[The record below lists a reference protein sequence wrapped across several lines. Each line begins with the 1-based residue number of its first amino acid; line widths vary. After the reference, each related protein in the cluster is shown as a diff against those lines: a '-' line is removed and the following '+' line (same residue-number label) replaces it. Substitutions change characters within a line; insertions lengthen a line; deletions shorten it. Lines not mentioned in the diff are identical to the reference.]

1 MEWLSLFLVTLK
13 FSVKSQTISR
23 QTLRHLQLDSP
34 YLLSS
39 QDFCNGVLFMNSC
52 QLIILL
58 GGAKSGMT
66 YVTILVMSL
75 LLCLYRNQALLRFFF
90 FSKSCFSLK
99 LFFPIH
105 SFPFSGFR
113 PASWFES
120 YLCLP
125 LFSFFLPLP
134 NPRAILNLFSHMG
147 WRVLKWTL
155 QMCLSP
161 SLSTL
166 RTPQTLHLLG

>member
-1 MEWLSLFLVTLK
+1 MEWLSLFLVTLN

-34 YLLSS
+34 YLSS

-52 QLIILL
+52 QLIALL
-58 GGAKSGMT
+58 GGAKSGVT
-66 YVTILVMSL
+66 YVSILVMSL
-75 LLCLYRNQALLRFFF
+75 LLCLYRNQDLLRIFFF
-90 FSKSCFSLK
+90 FKIMLQFEAV
-99 LFFPIH
+99 FPIH
-105 SFPFSGFR
+105 FFPFSDFR

-155 QMCLSP
+155 QICLSP

-166 RTPQTLHLLG
+166 RTPQTLYLLG